1 MEQTKEK
8 SYGLAILAAVGM
20 ALVGAIV
27 YGALYYL
34 GYVAFL
40 GAYLIFIL
48 ASWGFKKVRK
58 QTSLD
63 KKDYLFLSLISIAV
77 TVVALFVA
85 LTLLIVIKYEVTLV
99 QTIDVLKELFQD
111 AEFVASVVGDIIW
124 GVGFVIAAVVSTY
137 ITEKRK
143 AKQQAEKQ
151 ALSAENNEP
160 SQKEE
165 STTDNEEVKQDST
178 TETKEVVKEETS
190 AQVPQTEQ
198 ETSAQ
203 QLEPK
208 KQDDNN

>member
-27 YGALYYL
+27 YGALYCL

-85 LTLLIVIKYEVTLV
+85 LTLLIVIKYEVTLG
-99 QTIDVLKELFQD
+99 QAIDVLKGLFQD
-111 AEFVASVVGDIIW
+111 TEFTATVVGDIIW

-143 AKQQAEKQ
+143 AKQQALTAANQ
-151 ALSAENNEP
+151 EP
-160 SQKEE
+160 TPKEA
-165 STTDNEEVKQDST
+165 STTDNEEVKQDGT

-190 AQVPQTEQ
+190 AQAPQTEQ

-208 KQDDNN
+208 KQDNNN